1 MKNKYQS
8 PKTITFAKKK
18 EYLLNLIQDQATLEL
33 LASCFHEKQWQH
45 YFCEPEVYQQIFIL
59 ALKHLYQAQS
69 FQDMEE
75 DLMMMNSLFTH
86 QEFIQLKEQIFQKI
100 VKKTITLQEYCVIRY
115 LISFEKISFSKMM
128 SILYQQYHVE
138 PLECAKIC
146 LLEDQYHLAYEYLL
160 KLDICEDETVLDL
173 LSCYSLKD
181 YLSLMRH
188 YTKKGNYQL
197 AMSH

>member
-8 PKTITFAKKK
+8 SKMITFARKKK
-18 EYLLNLIQDQATLEL
+18 YVFGLIQDQETLEL
-33 LASCFHEKQWQH
+33 LASCFHEKQWQQC
-45 YFCEPEVYQQIFIL
+45 FQKPKVYQQVFIL
-59 ALKHLYQAQS
+59 ALRHLYQAQS

-75 DLMMMNSLFTH
+75 DLMMMNSLFSH
-86 QEFIQLKEQIFQKI
+86 QEFLQLKEQIFKKI

-115 LISFEKISFSKMM
+115 LIPFEKMSFSKIL
-128 SILYQQYHVE
+128 SILYQHYHVE

-160 KLDICEDETVLDL
+160 KLDVCEDETVLDL

-188 YTKKGNYQL
+188 YTQKEDYQWV
-197 AMSH
+197 MSH